1 MADPSSWRSS
11 ASAEHYAEHDFADFA
26 QEFLRRN
33 GDYRREWGDA
43 GKSAAA
49 TLESP
54 PDIQEDLASRWGLC
68 FPICPDLSPR
78 QTPALW
84 LPQHAAAIVTLEIPF
99 EPAAFELPASA
110 RMLAD
115 RLIGGER
122 HLVLETALHR
132 VRLCIRRAV
141 GREITM
147 IVIPMDGLAVKRLAA
162 ARTAERL
169 LRGHREGAHNG
180 ALPTRYQR
188 NRFILMLAVHDA
200 LADGASIHDVAFTMA
215 FPRTN
220 PLTGAEWKGSSERRH
235 TLRLIADARRL
246 VTTGYRMLLRH

>member
-11 ASAEHYAEHDFADFA
+11 ASAEHYTEHDFADFA

-33 GDYRREWGDA
+33 GDYRREWDDA
-43 GKSAAA
+43 EKSAA
-49 TLESP
+49 TILESP
-54 PDIQEDLASRWGLC
+54 PDTPEDLSSRWGLC
-68 FPICPDLSPR
+68 LPICPDLSPR
-78 QTPALW
+78 QAPALW
-84 LPQHAAAIVTLEIPF
+84 LPQNAAAIVTLESPV

-132 VRLCIRRAV
+132 VRLCIRRAA
-141 GREITM
+141 GRKITM
-147 IVIPMDGLAVKRLAA
+147 IVIPMDGLAGKRLAA

-169 LRGHREGAHNG
+169 LCGHGEGAHNS

-188 NRFILMLAVHDA
+188 GRFILMLAVHDA
-200 LADGASIHDVAFTMA
+200 LTDGATIHDVAFTLA
-215 FPRTN
+215 FPRTK
-220 PLTGAEWKGSSERRH
+220 PLTGAEWKGSGERRH
-235 TLRLIADARRL
+235 TLRLIADARRM

>member
-33 GDYRREWGDA
+33 GDYRREREDA
-43 GKSAAA
+43 EKSAAT
-49 TLESP
+49 TLESS
-54 PDIQEDLASRWGLC
+54 PDMQGDLASRWGLC

-78 QTPALW
+78 QAPALW
-84 LPQHAAAIVTLEIPF
+84 MPQHTAAIVTLESPF
-99 EPAAFELPASA
+99 EPAAFKLPASA

-115 RLIGGER
+115 CLIGDER

-132 VRLCIRRAV
+132 VRFCIRRAA

-169 LRGHREGAHNG
+169 LCGHGEGAHDS

-188 NRFILMLAVHDA
+188 GRFILMLAVHDA
-200 LADGASIHDVAFTMA
+200 LMDGASIHDVAFTLA
-215 FPRTN
+215 FPRTK
-220 PLTGAEWKGSSERRH
+220 PLTGAEWKGSGERRH
-235 TLRLIADARRL
+235 TLRLIADARRM